1 MSSSDSFG
9 VLRTQRVHRQEAVEI
24 HPGWIMRNLSESMG
38 KKFWRSV
45 REVVKVSIAV
55 VFVRGELKGAF
66 ETDRTVDP
74 DETSLVMY

>member
-1 MSSSDSFG
+1 
-9 VLRTQRVHRQEAVEI
+9 
-24 HPGWIMRNLSESMG
+24 MRNLSESMG